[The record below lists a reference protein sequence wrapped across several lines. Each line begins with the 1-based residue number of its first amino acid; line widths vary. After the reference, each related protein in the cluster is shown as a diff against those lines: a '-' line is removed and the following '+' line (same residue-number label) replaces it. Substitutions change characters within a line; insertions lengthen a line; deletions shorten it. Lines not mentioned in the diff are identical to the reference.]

1 MRKILGL
8 LILVLFSTSLIYS
21 QEGLNLD
28 NIKDNPNYLN
38 DEGNYDMIKIINE
51 QKDAGG
57 SETDLL
63 PLLQDEEIINNASF
77 EGLEEL
83 GEGNEGVDFTE
94 LKTSDNEE
102 VVKVREAIVE
112 DLEEQGLSP
121 EEIDSTLTIAAE
133 FAGGKT
139 LDEIKKDNPD
149 AYDNFETAAA
159 SIISNQVKA
168 AILTEDS
175 QQQIKDSLD
184 MLGKGT
190 NVLKGFAQA
199 TANTAIA
206 SNLFAHQGYK
216 LFAVSM
222 GFNLSIAAD
231 DPLQNAMFIINNS
244 NDSDKILDELESKKV
259 KAGLSLQSFSANVGI
274 NMSWLLDGL
283 YLGVVLGSTAAEVS
297 TEKAGE
303 VSLLTIPLYSIEK
316 LEANDDS
323 PTFTATA
330 DSAIF
335 GVRGNYQ
342 LIDPFSIPILFRWN
356 GVNVG
361 TGLIYTAFNIS
372 ADLDISPALK
382 IEEDTLGASVAINSS
397 AFTIPLEISTG
408 VRLLSAVNIGIGL
421 GADLQFGSSTFDV
434 DMDFGDEDNLMS
446 KAINKT
452 INDILAESESDLEF
466 PLSIE
471 GAPAVFNPR
480 ASLGVG
486 IGLGPVTLD
495 FIGTLYFQTGVTIG
509 ANFTLRL

>member
-8 LILVLFSTSLIYS
+8 LVLILFSTSLIYS
-21 QEGLNLD
+21 QEGLNIED
-28 NIKDNPNYLN
+28 IKDNPIYQNE
-38 DEGNYDMIKIINE
+38 DGNYDMIKIIE
-51 QKDAGG
+51 KQKEAGG
-57 SETDLL
+57 NEAGLL
-63 PLLQDEEIINNASF
+63 PLFQDEEIMDNASF
-77 EGLEEL
+77 KGLESQDDSD
-83 GEGNEGVDFTE
+83 VDFTE

-102 VVKVREAIVE
+102 VVKVRESIVDE
-112 DLEEQGLSP
+112 LEKEGLTP
-121 EEIDSTLTIAAE
+121 DEIDSTLTIAAE
-133 FAGGKT
+133 FANGT
-139 LDEIKKDNPD
+139 PLSEIKEKYKDD
-149 AYDNFETAAA
+149 YENFETAAA
-159 SIISNQVKA
+159 VVIANQVKA
-168 AILTEDS
+168 AILTGDT

-222 GFNLSIAAD
+222 GFNVSIAAD

-303 VSLLTIPLYSIEK
+303 VSLLTIPLYKIEK
-316 LEANDDS
+316 MEAGEEGT
-323 PTFTATA
+323 TFTATA

-335 GVRGNYQ
+335 GIRGNYQ

-361 TGLIYTAFNIS
+361 TGLIYTAFNIN
-372 ADLDISPALK
+372 ADLDMSSAIDVEK
-382 IEEDTLGASVAINSS
+382 DTLGASIGITSS
-397 AFTIPLEISTG
+397 AVTIPLEISTG
-408 VRLLSAVNIGIGL
+408 IRLLSAVNIGVGL
-421 GADLQFGSSTFDV
+421 GADLQFGSSSFDI
-434 DMDFGDEDNLMS
+434 DMDFGDEKTLIS

-452 INDILAESESDLEF
+452 INSILAESESDLEF

-495 FIGTLYFQTGVTIG
+495 LVGTLYFQTGVTLG